1 MDQII
6 LRSCGQLHTNNAYM
20 QTAYYLKVCAANEH
34 FIEAIKEINY
44 VFKI

>member
-6 LRSCGQLHTNNAYM
+6 LRSGGQLHTNNAYM
-20 QTAYYLKVCAANEH
+20 QTAYYLKSVSGRVL
-34 FIEAIKEINY
+34 IEAIKEINY